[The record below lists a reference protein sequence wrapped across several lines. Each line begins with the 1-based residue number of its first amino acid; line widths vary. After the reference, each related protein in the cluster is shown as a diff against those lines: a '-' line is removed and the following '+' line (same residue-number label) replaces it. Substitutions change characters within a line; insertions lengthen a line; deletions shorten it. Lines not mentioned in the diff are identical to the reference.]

1 MQNTLN
7 ANSVAVNHRYSQ
19 SLPDSLLQQYLP
31 GTVEQIVQACLGP
44 TELTA
49 YGVRQALNA
58 GLTGQAAQQ
67 LVCLLNSR
75 PVSDQTYTRHVL
87 HADPEGRFAVAALVW
102 GASQASP
109 VHAHHTW
116 CAYRVVMGE
125 LSESHYEWD
134 AVQQKAYLFNKVKRS
149 AGQSVC
155 GNAGLE
161 LIHRLS
167 NDSAERAISIHV
179 YGVDAESLSTHVNHV
194 LPWSEKM

>member
-1 MQNTLN
+1 MQNILHATSAPLN
-7 ANSVAVNHRYSQ
+7 IRYARIQ
-19 SLPDSLLQQYLP
+19 PDSLLQQHLP
-31 GTVEQIVQACLGP
+31 GTAHQIAQACSGP
-44 TELTA
+44 TELIA

-58 GLTGQAAQQ
+58 GLTELATQQ
-67 LVCLLNSR
+67 LLSVLNER
-75 PVSDQTYTRHVL
+75 PVSDQTYTRHLL

-102 GASQASP
+102 GTSQASP

-125 LSESHYEWD
+125 LCESHYQWD
-134 AVQQKAYLFNKVKRS
+134 ASHKKAYLFNKVKRE

-167 NDSAERAISIHV
+167 NDGAQRAISIHA
-179 YGVDAESLSTHVNHV
+179 YGVDAESLSTHVNHL
-194 LPWSEKM
+194 LPWAEQM

>member
-1 MQNTLN
+1 MQNILN
-7 ANSVAVNHRYSQ
+7 TSAVPLNNRYPQSQ
-19 SLPDSLLQQYLP
+19 TDSLLNQYLP
-31 GTVEQIVQACLGP
+31 GTAEQIAQACSCP
-44 TELTA
+44 TELIA

-58 GLTGQAAQQ
+58 GLTVQATQQ
-67 LVCLLNSR
+67 LLSLLNSR

-102 GASQASP
+102 GASHASP

-134 AVQQKAYLFNKVKRS
+134 PDQNKAYLFNKVKRS

-167 NDSAERAISIHV
+167 NDSMQRAMSIHV